1 VDVDYETVE
10 IKHTLDIGDLGFKKH
25 KVFDSTFDN
34 ISLPKFSKNTFL
46 HDKFNLRYVHKNGN
60 LWSVKS
66 LELRHKNAEVLQ
78 NLQLRLEHILEQV
91 RIRCQRPKRLLAFI
105 NPFGGKGEAVR
116 LNADVVQ
123 PLLNSC
129 QVDCQVVITERAYHA
144 RDLLLDCNLDGI
156 DGIIC
161 IGGDGMFSE
170 LFNGLLLRTA
180 RTKLDKDL
188 NSDPKAEDWIM
199 GNNMPKPDI
208 RLGVIPGGSTDA
220 VAMSLHGT
228 NDVVTAALHIVLG
241 DQRHVDV
248 TSVCSGGKFERFSLA
263 MVSYGYFGDL
273 MKRSEK
279 YRWLGPK
286 RYDISGVRTFL
297 GK

>member
-1 VDVDYETVE
+1 MQV
-10 IKHTLDIGDLGFKKH
+10 
-25 KVFDSTFDN
+25 
-34 ISLPKFSKNTFL
+34 PKFSKNTFL

-78 NLQLRLEHILEQV
+78 SLQLRLEQILEQV